1 MKGLRSSHSY
11 RSTIPITLEL
21 AQLPKA
27 CETINISQYS
37 MGASFLFSKWMGD
50 GSVVG
55 KGSAPVTKL
64 AGAPPAV
71 TCAAFVYDA
80 GLAQRAYV
88 FARTWLHNHFCW
100 LIYGASTGTVA
111 IGRAI
116 MIAVSERIQIAYL
129 STLAGATCGSPSGN
143 QPSLNDRV

>member
-1 MKGLRSSHSY
+1 VKGLRSSQSY

-55 KGSAPVTKL
+55 KGKRASDKTGRGV
-64 AGAPPAV
+64 PASFRLRHF
-71 TCAAFVYDA
+71 AYEA
-80 GLAQRAYV
+80 GLAQRTYV
-88 FARTWLHNHFCW
+88 FART
-100 LIYGASTGTVA
+100 
-111 IGRAI
+111 
-116 MIAVSERIQIAYL
+116 
-129 STLAGATCGSPSGN
+129 
-143 QPSLNDRV
+143 